1 MKIFY
6 GIIEDRQDPLKIGR
20 VRVRCH
26 GIHTDRKDLIATPDL
41 PWAQVLLPTTSA
53 GLSGFG
59 TQHGL
64 VEGSTVWGF
73 FRDGDHCNQPVVV
86 GVSAGITQL
95 GYKGQQG
102 KDADVKRSITKGF
115 NDPRKLTG
123 TVKDKDGKDISSYDG
138 TPDGSNPTHAPTR
151 GFGLTTG
158 LDTAPIPIGPE
169 SREINYDGTG
179 SKIKNP
185 TITESDLPYYP
196 LHKTYGESD
205 LSSFARGEGDYTSR
219 DTSDAN
225 GIKSKAKPVYPYNKV
240 TQTESG
246 HILEID
252 DTRDAERIAVE
263 HRSGTFHEIHPDGSQ
278 VTRIVNDNYTVVC
291 KDDEVWIGGKVN
303 VSIGG
308 DAKIT
313 VGGKTDIES
322 KGNLSVVAP
331 QISLDGTV
339 IKLNS

>member
-1 MKIFY
+1 MKTFY

-26 GIHTDRKDLIATPDL
+26 GIHTDDKKLISTPDL

-64 VEGSTVWGF
+64 VEGTSVWGF
-73 FRDGDHCNQPVVV
+73 FRDGEMCQQPVIV
-86 GVSAGITQL
+86 GVSAGIPQV
-95 GYKGQQG
+95 GYKEGS
-102 KDADVKRSITKGF
+102 DNALITRSVEKGF
-115 NDPRKLTG
+115 NDPRRLT
-123 TVKDKDGKDISSYDG
+123 VEAYNN
-138 TPDGSNPTHAPTR
+138 TPDGPNPEHSPTR
-151 GFGLTTG
+151 GFGLTTA
-158 LDTAPIPIGPE
+158 LDTAPRGFI
-169 SREINYDGTG
+169 SRTFNYDATG
-179 SKIKNP
+179 SEIENVP
-185 TITESDLPYYP
+185 ITQIGMKPFYP
-196 LHKTYGESD
+196 RYTDRSD
-205 LSSFARGEGDYTSR
+205 LSVLTDSSDITKLYYSQR
-219 DTSDAN
+219 DIPKGILTKE
-225 GIKSKAKPVYPYNKV
+225 IKSPAEPKYPYNKV
-240 TQTESG
+240 SYSESG
-246 HILEID
+246 HVLEID
-252 DTRDAERIAVE
+252 DTYKAERLAVE

-291 KDDEVWIGGKVN
+291 RDDEVYIGGTVN

-331 QISLDGTV
+331 QISLDGTL